1 MGKKSFKRQLKII
14 VICLLFFIICVN
26 VFAGL
31 ERTLPENPLSEK
43 ADSVLMLQAAGKTV
57 SQEQKEPPPEE
68 EEDQTEKEEEPPEE
82 EEKPENPPPKE
93 DTEKPEGDRQEDHED
108 SDKPTDSGDISDTPG
123 PGETSLIYF
132 TTSIKDG
139 GIITTNSMQF
149 TMKHQIPE
157 LVPQGTKLYV
167 NGTLVE
173 DAKDARTTFSVFLS
187 EGENTVRVQAVYQ
200 NADGQTL
207 EPYKDYTVFVDTRS
221 LVIETSLQNGMT
233 TESAFL
239 QFTAKALFGQ
249 DEADL
254 TATLNGEE
262 IAQFEG
268 IYEGYLVEGA
278 NEIILSASYRGHEA
292 SDVYTVYYEE
302 PEGLYIDTDLE
313 DLTVIKAERGDF
325 SFRAEALGGTRRT
338 EFTVTLNGEPIDGN
352 DGRYDVVLLPATEL
366 SGQNNIIKMI
376 AKDDEQEET
385 LRFRVK
391 FIPIATPETEPV
403 MHHLNIS
410 DGMTIQKKN
419 PFTLEI
425 AAKDYRGNK
434 IYFDGIEVFLN
445 GKKQILR
452 DTSPYITY
460 KLNFLDGPNTVRI
473 KATDDDGRVKEFDY
487 NINYQ
492 QPDANEKIG
501 MVRVIVDANVLGIG
515 TIVDAN
521 VDLLAADSASHVI
534 LRALDKAG
542 LGYQYEGSTEANFY
556 LSHVEKPGIGMR
568 YNIPD
573 ALRQAIN
580 DEGILWQ
587 GSEEEPK
594 RALDSLGEFDYTS
607 DSGWLIMADGAFI
620 TESASSVDITD
631 GSVIKVRYTL
641 AKGKDIG
648 GAMQGESFDTIY

>member
-1 MGKKSFKRQLKII
+1 MVVF
-14 VICLLFFIICVN
+14 LLFFIVCVN
-26 VFAGL
+26 AFAGL
-31 ERTLPENPLSEK
+31 ERTLPENPLLEK
-43 ADSVLMLQAAGKTV
+43 ADSVLILQAAGQTV
-57 SQEQKEPPPEE
+57 SQEQKMEEPPEE
-68 EEDQTEKEEEPPEE
+68 EEEPPEE
-82 EEKPENPPPKE
+82 EEKPPEEKKEQEITPPKE
-93 DTEKPEGDRQEDHED
+93 DPQKSEDEP
-108 SDKPTDSGDISDTPG
+108 SDDQVESDESMDSGNLDDTPG

-132 TTSIKDG
+132 TTGIKDG
-139 GIITTNSMQF
+139 DIVTTNAMQF
-149 TMKHQIPE
+149 SLSHQIPE
-157 LVPQGTKLYV
+157 LVPQGTKIYV
-167 NGTLVE
+167 NEMLVE
-173 DAKDARTTFSVFLS
+173 DTKDARTTFSVFLS

-207 EPYKDYTVFVDTRS
+207 EPYKDYTIFVDTRS

-239 QFTAKALFGQ
+239 QFKAKALFGQ

-313 DLTVIKAERGDF
+313 DLTVIKAECGDF

-473 KATDDDGRVKEFDY
+473 KVIDDDGRVKEFDY

-521 VDLLAADSASHVI
+521 VDLLAADSASHAI

-542 LGYQYEGSTEANFY
+542 LGYQYEGSTESNFY
-556 LSHVEKPGIGMR
+556 LSHIEKPGIGMR

-587 GSEEEPK
+587 GSEEDPK
-594 RALDSLGEFDYTS
+594 RELDSLGEFDYTS
-607 DSGWLIMADGAFI
+607 DSGWLIMVDGVFI
-620 TESASSVDITD
+620 TESASSTDIAD

>member
-1 MGKKSFKRQLKII
+1 MGQKSFKTQWKAVLI
-14 VICLLFFIICVN
+14 VLLILSLCFSTI
-26 VFAGL
+26 AGL
-31 ERTLPENPLSEK
+31 QRTEPENPLQEK
-43 ADSVLMLQAAGKTV
+43 ADSVLMLQAAGKSV
-57 SQEQKEPPPEE
+57 SQEAKKENPPEEKEPP
-68 EEDQTEKEEEPPEE
+68 KEESKKTTEAEQDSQEE
-82 EEKPENPPPKE
+82 NNQK
-93 DTEKPEGDRQEDHED
+93 
-108 SDKPTDSGDISDTPG
+108 TDSGDLNDTPG

-139 GIITTNSMQF
+139 SIITTNAMTFSLS
-149 TMKHQIPE
+149 HQIPE
-157 LVPQGTKLYV
+157 LTPKGTKLFV
-167 NGTLVE
+167 NGNLVE
-173 DAKDARTTFSVFLS
+173 DAKDARTAFSLYLS

-200 NADGQTL
+200 NSDGQIL

-221 LVIETSLQNGMT
+221 LVIQTMLQNGMT
-233 TESAFL
+233 TESALL

-249 DEADL
+249 DEVDL
-254 TATLNGEE
+254 NAKLNGEE
-262 IAQFEG
+262 IPQFDG
-268 IYEGYLVEGA
+268 IYEGTLIEGE
-278 NEIILSASYRGHEA
+278 NEIILSAGYRGHEVTE
-292 SDVYTVYYEE
+292 VYTIYYEK

-313 DLTVIKAERGDF
+313 DLTVIKAETGDF
-325 SFRAEALGGTRRT
+325 SFRAEALGGNHRT
-338 EFTVTLNGEPIDGN
+338 EFTVTLNGEPVRGQ

-391 FIPIATPETEPV
+391 FIPIATRETEPV

-410 DGMTIQKKN
+410 DGMTIKKKN

-434 IYFDGIEVFLN
+434 IYFDGVEVFLN

-460 KLNFLDGPNTVRI
+460 KLNFLDGPNTVKI
-473 KATDDDGRVKEFDY
+473 KVTDDDGRIKEFAY
-487 NINYQ
+487 HVNYQ
-492 QPDANEKIG
+492 QPDVNEKIG
-501 MVRVIVDANVLGIG
+501 TVRVIVDANVLGIG
-515 TIVDAN
+515 SIVDTN
-521 VDLLAADSASHVI
+521 VDFLAADSASHAI
-534 LRALDKAG
+534 LRALDKSG
-542 LGYQYEGSTEANFY
+542 LGYQYEGSTESNFY
-556 LSHVEKPGIGMR
+556 LAHVEKPGIGMR
-568 YNIPD
+568 YHIPD

-587 GSEEEPK
+587 GSEENPK

-607 DSGWLIMADGAFI
+607 DSGWLIMVDGTFI
-620 TESASSVDITD
+620 TESASSIDVTD